1 MIRFVA
7 KLILFW
13 LIFFWVQQL
22 CFLLINFSA
31 YNGTFME
38 ILAGFARSLPM
49 NLSATSYII
58 MPAALFIIAGLF
70 GLWPKVVNGFVRWE
84 TYVMLVVCS
93 FIGAGNMGLFKVWGT
108 IINAKALL
116 YLKYPEEVMPT
127 VFAVQNLG
135 LICIV
140 AAQVVFGIWLF
151 RKMQIIFGKPEWK
164 WWIKPI
170 AGVLMIGLS
179 ILAARGGF
187 QKVPVNRNWVF
198 QSKHAVIN
206 YSSMNGF
213 WNVLDLVFHPLDEQN
228 NPYKFYDLQAAAQYV
243 DELYK
248 PHGIYPDSTVYF
260 LTTDKPNIVFV
271 FLESWAG
278 DVIES
283 LGGEKGVAPKFEE
296 LIKDGIFFKQFYAT
310 GYRTEQGYLATFSS
324 TPALPVGSIM
334 QQFGKFDKLP
344 NLYREFNQMGYHT
357 SFYSGG
363 RLSFDNVEAYF
374 GAAGVDLMKG
384 RDDWPINKQTMWG
397 AYDEETF
404 AMHLKEM
411 GSLPQPF
418 VSSVSTM
425 TTHEWFDADVPQPF
439 TGDADIVCDHYRN
452 TVHYADSC
460 LYAYLQEAKKQPWY
474 NNTVFIVM
482 ADHSCAFPKKRG
494 NYETERH
501 HIPMLITGGAVKP
514 EWRGKIINRVGSQ
527 MDLAATVLAQLKHP
541 ATDYMYSKNLFNPA
555 SPAFAYYAFDNG
567 FGLITDSTWVIY
579 DHNRNGMLNDTTEQN
594 KKLERAGKAFLELQ
608 IEENI
613 EFSKSDK
620 KVTQV
625 VK

>member
-1 MIRFVA
+1 MGIIRLIA

-22 CFLLINFSA
+22 CFLAVNFSA
-31 YNGTFME
+31 YNGTATE
-38 ILAGFARSLPM
+38 LLAGFARSFAM
-49 NLSATSYII
+49 NLSATSYIL
-58 MPAALFIIAGLF
+58 MPVMLFVIAGVL
-70 GLWPKVVNGFVRWE
+70 GLPAKIVNGCMRWE
-84 TYVMLVVCS
+84 TIVMLVICS
-93 FIGAGNMGLFKVWGT
+93 FIGSGNMGLFKVWGT

-116 YLKYPEEVMPT
+116 YLKYPEEVLPT
-127 VFAVQNLG
+127 IFAVQNVG
-135 LICIV
+135 LLCIV
-140 AAQVVFGIWLF
+140 AAQVLFGLWLYKKLAIVFEYP
-151 RKMQIIFGKPEWK
+151 QWK
-164 WWIKPI
+164 WWLKPVF
-170 AGVLMIGLS
+170 GLLVIGLA

-206 YSSMNGF
+206 YSAVNGL
-213 WNVLDLVFHPLDEQN
+213 WNVLDLVFQPLNEQN
-228 NPYKFYDLQAAAQYV
+228 NPYRFYDAQTASTYV
-243 DELYK
+243 NALYK
-248 PHGIYPDSTVYF
+248 PNGGYPDSTVYF

-283 LGGEKGVAPKFEE
+283 LGGEKGVAPQFEH
-296 LIKDGIFFKQFYAT
+296 LIREGIFFKQFYAT

-324 TPALPVGSIM
+324 TPALPVGSVM
-334 QQFGKFDKLP
+334 QYFGKFDKLP
-344 NLYREFNQMGYHT
+344 NLYSVFNQMGYHS

-374 GAAGVDLMKG
+374 GAAGVQLMKG
-384 RDDWPINKQTMWG
+384 RDDWSIKKQTLWG

-404 AMHLKEM
+404 SMHLREM
-411 GSLPQPF
+411 NELPQPF
-418 VSSVSTM
+418 ISSVSTM
-425 TTHEWFDADVPQPF
+425 TTHEWFDADVPQLF
-439 TGDADIVCDHYRN
+439 KNDADIVCDHYRS

-460 LYAYLQEAKKQPWY
+460 LYAYLAEAKKQPWY

-501 HIPMLITGGAVKP
+501 HIPMLITGGAVNAA
-514 EWRGKIINRVGSQ
+514 WRGKTINRVGSQ
-527 MDLAATVLAQLKHP
+527 TDIAATLLAQLHQP
-541 ATDYMYSKNLFNPA
+541 STDFVYSKNMFNPA

-567 FGLITDSTWVIY
+567 FGLISDSTWVIY

-594 KKLERAGKAFLELQ
+594 KKWERGGKAFLELQ
-608 IEENI
+608 MQENLDFAEEKK
-613 EFSKSDK
+613 SK
-620 KVTQV
+620 
-625 VK
+625 